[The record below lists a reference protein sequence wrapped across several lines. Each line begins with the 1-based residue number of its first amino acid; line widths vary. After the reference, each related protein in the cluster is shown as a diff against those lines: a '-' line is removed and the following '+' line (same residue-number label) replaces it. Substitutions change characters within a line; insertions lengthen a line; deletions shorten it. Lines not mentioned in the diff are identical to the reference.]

1 MYRNLLISLHANEW
15 LIFLH
20 YFSLMKMQM
29 LLNTRNCLN
38 GSVSGCPYK
47 SQMKMC
53 KHHGKCFHT
62 HKPLFCWSHAVSVKT
77 YRNTWEACLAG
88 SQEQQLLMCQSLS
101 RSSRNQLLKG
111 NNHPELPQ
119 PPPVQTPCGLQ
130 FKEAG
135 EPANKREEKLQH
147 LSQSKMTTQEL

>member
-20 YFSLMKMQM
+20 YFSLMKMQI

-62 HKPLFCWSHAVSVKT
+62 QNPSSADPTQFQRRHTGTHGKPAWQDLRSNSSWCAKASHEAAETSSSKGIIILNCHNHHLFRPLVGCSSK
-77 YRNTWEACLAG
+77 RLE
-88 SQEQQLLMCQSLS
+88 SQ
-101 RSSRNQLLKG
+101 
-111 NNHPELPQ
+111 
-119 PPPVQTPCGLQ
+119 QT
-130 FKEAG
+130 
-135 EPANKREEKLQH
+135 REKKND